1 MTASG
6 PDSFEIVRDGFAA
19 GSSSYLDVLT
29 TEQSLVALDAE
40 VASTGR
46 RTHTEADWSV
56 QGARRRVARGS
67 RAGTPSRLIGSG
79 KRVALVRL
87 TQCSIR
93 HRIEVMTP
101 CLRY

>member
-40 VASTGR
+40 VASTDA
-46 RTHTEADWSV
+46 E
-56 QGARRRVARGS
+56 
-67 RAGTPSRLIGSG
+67 LILRQIGLF
-79 KRVALVRL
+79 KALGGGW
-87 TQCSIR
+87 
-93 HRIEVMTP
+93 HEVP
-101 CLRY
+101 AQEHPPG